1 MHKDATR
8 QARTFN
14 GCSRKK
20 KERWVNVRC
29 DNKFL
34 CDRSEGDSWLVC
46 VWFFE
51 ESGTGMRRDRG

>member
-29 DNKFL
+29 DDKFL
-34 CDRSEGDSWLVC
+34 CDRLEGDSWPGLRMVLLKNQ
-46 VWFFE
+46 
-51 ESGTGMRRDRG
+51 GRG